1 MNSRISIM
9 QLENT
14 IRTNRQSLFGLV
26 QIADEGHPLADL
38 EPEKDYQIPE
48 LNADAVN
55 EIKLLKAEIRSAK
68 LSRNQSRL
76 DFLPRLSLG
85 YGLSRNISGDD
96 FEFDTYSTTHNI
108 YLNLSYSLWNQFTQ
122 HQSHKRADIGYRL
135 AELELMDKTDELG
148 RQYQNATQELQYLTR
163 LDELY
168 REKLEQSSQ
177 QIKIAEERYRLGLIE
192 LLELDKTRT
201 DYIDADIAYNANRYQ
216 ILSKQQ
222 NLNLLLSQKI
232 LGKW

>member
-1 MNSRISIM
+1 
-9 QLENT
+9 
-14 IRTNRQSLFGLV
+14 
-26 QIADEGHPLADL
+26 
-38 EPEKDYQIPE
+38 
-48 LNADAVN
+48 
-55 EIKLLKAEIRSAK
+55 
-68 LSRNQSRL
+68 
-76 DFLPRLSLG
+76 LSLG
-85 YGLSRNISGDD
+85 YGLSRNISGDN

-108 YLNLSYSLWNQFTQ
+108 YLNLGYSLWNQFTQ
-122 HQSHKRADIGYRL
+122 HQSSKRSDISYRL

-148 RQYQNATQELQYLTR
+148 RQYQNATQELEYLNR

-201 DYIDADIAYNANRYQ
+201 DYIDADIAYNANLYQ
-216 ILSKQQ
+216 ILAKQQ
-222 NLNLLLSQKI
+222 NLNFLLSRPI

>member
-1 MNSRISIM
+1 M

-14 IRTNRQSLFGLV
+14 IRSNRQSLFGLV
-26 QIADEGHPLADL
+26 QIADEGFPLADL
-38 EPEKDYQIPE
+38 EPDKEFQVPE
-48 LNADAVN
+48 LNPEAVN
-55 EIKLLKAEIRSAK
+55 EIKLLKAEIKSAR
-68 LSRNQSRL
+68 LTRNQSRL

-85 YGLSRNISGDD
+85 YGLSRNISGDN

-122 HQSHKRADIGYRL
+122 HQSSKRSDISYRL

-148 RQYQNATQELQYLTR
+148 RQYQNATQELEYLTR

-201 DYIDADIAYNANRYQ
+201 DYIDADIAYNANLYQ
-216 ILSKQQ
+216 ILAKQQ
-222 NLNLLLSQKI
+222 NLNFLLSRPI